1 MGRPTN
7 DASMHS
13 IAMLRPREALHPE
26 EAFGPDYLER
36 LVKAAKEMPTAKV
49 GSESSIQ
56 GYDFGPRR
64 RSTMVGVLA
73 VVLVLAAV
81 SIGVWI
87 GTNSTRSQTTQL
99 SAWRA
104 VDATF
109 PTPFVRESATSPNMS
124 EGMTCPTASTCYL
137 VASGKGGSLGFK
149 SNDGGLNWATL
160 PISGVSLSTRFTC
173 PTAQT
178 CLAGGILLGGG
189 GIHSVLVA
197 TSDGGAT
204 WQTKP
209 FGPEPV
215 FDSLTCP
222 SVTTCVATVGGLN
235 YGPNTVPQEDVYW
248 STDDGSSWRETLSV
262 PTGLVLSLSCPTV
275 TTCIGLTYVE
285 PAQLPTI
292 ESFRTS
298 DAGDTWQSGT
308 VGVQGVAFDAP
319 SCPDAS
325 HCVAIVQT
333 TPTPD
338 PSVPGTLVALSS
350 ADGGQSW
357 KSHDLPANIS
367 TDALGASP
375 SCPTDRQCWV
385 SILLHQDQGSP
396 QPVIAA
402 TTDGGQTWQQDPI
415 NDSCSPSG
423 CVTNIQTLQCPVSS
437 TCLALGGL
445 RNFHLPPV
453 LLTNR
458 PTTAS

>member
-1 MGRPTN
+1 MGRTAN
-7 DASMHS
+7 DALMYS
-13 IAMLRPREALHPE
+13 IAMLRPDEALHPE
-26 EAFGPDYLER
+26 EAFGPDYLEH
-36 LVKAAKEMPTAKV
+36 LVESAKSVSRSEV
-49 GSESSIQ
+49 GSESRIHS
-56 GYDFGPRR
+56 YDFGLRR
-64 RSTMVGVLA
+64 TGAKVGVLA
-73 VVLVLAAV
+73 VVVVLAAV

-109 PTPFVRESATSPNMS
+109 PTPFVREAATSPNMS
-124 EGMTCPTASTCYL
+124 EAMTCPTASTCYL
-137 VASGKGGSLGFK
+137 EADGKGGITGYK
-149 SNDGGLNWATL
+149 SVDGGLNWASL
-160 PISGVSLSTRFTC
+160 AISDVSLSTRFSC
-173 PTAQT
+173 PTART
-178 CLAGGILLGGG
+178 CFAAGILLAGDGV
-189 GIHSVLVA
+189 HSVLVV

-222 SVTTCVATVGGLN
+222 SATTCVATVGSLN

-248 STDDGSSWRETLSV
+248 STDGGSSWREALSV
-262 PTGLVLSLSCPTV
+262 PSGLVLSLSCPTV

-285 PAQLPTI
+285 PTHTPTI

-298 DAGDTWQSGT
+298 DTGYTWQSVA

-319 SCPDAS
+319 SCADTS

-350 ADGGQSW
+350 VDGGQSW
-357 KSHDLPANIS
+357 KPHDLPANIS

-375 SCPTDRQCWV
+375 SCPTDTQCWV

-402 TTDGGQTWQQDPI
+402 TTDGGQSWQQDPI

-423 CVTNIQTLQCPVSS
+423 CIINIQTLQCPVST

-458 PTTAS
+458 PSTTS

>member
-7 DASMHS
+7 ETSVHA
-13 IAMLRPREALHPE
+13 IAMLRPDEANNPE
-26 EAFGPDYLER
+26 EAFGPDYLDR
-36 LVKAAKEMPTAKV
+36 LVEAAKGASRSKA
-49 GSESSIQ
+49 SFESGIQ
-56 GYDFGPRR
+56 SYDFGPRR
-64 RSTMVGVLA
+64 MRATVGVLTA
-73 VVLVLAAV
+73 VFVLAAV

-87 GTNSTRSQTTQL
+87 VNSSTRSQTIQL

-104 VDATF
+104 VDTTF
-109 PTPFVRESATSPNMS
+109 PTPFVREAATSPNMS
-124 EGMTCPTASTCYL
+124 EAMTCPTASTCYL
-137 VASGKGGSLGFK
+137 LSNGKGGMTGYK
-149 SNDGGLNWATL
+149 SVDGGLNWSSLAI
-160 PISGVSLSTRFTC
+160 PDVSLSTRFSC

-178 CLAGGILLGGG
+178 CFAGGILLDGDGV
-189 GIHSVLVA
+189 HSVLVA
-197 TSDGGAT
+197 TSDGGST

-222 SVTTCVATVGGLN
+222 SATTCVATVGGLN

-248 STDDGSSWRETLSV
+248 STDGGSSWRNALSV
-262 PTGLVLSLSCPTV
+262 PSGLVLSLSCPTV

-285 PAQLPTI
+285 PAQTPTI
-292 ESFRTS
+292 ESFHTS
-298 DAGDTWQSGT
+298 DAGYTWQSVT

-319 SCPDAS
+319 SCPDTS

-333 TPTPD
+333 TPSPD

-350 ADGGQSW
+350 EDGGQSW
-357 KSHDLPANIS
+357 QSHDLPANIS
-367 TDALGASP
+367 TDALGSSP
-375 SCPTDRQCWV
+375 SCPTDTQCWV

-402 TTDGGQTWQQDPI
+402 STDGGQSWNQVPI
-415 NDSCSPSG
+415 NDSCAPSG
-423 CVTNIQTLQCPVSS
+423 CITNVQTLQCPGSS

-445 RNFHLPPV
+445 RNVHLPPV

-458 PTTAS
+458 PSTAS